1 MGESHMKLRL
11 MNAFTSLTIAAMLVG
26 CGDRKSTRLN
36 SSHSQISYAVF
47 CLQKK
52 KTGAEIRTAKLT
64 EWSLLS
70 THRSLPPAVCAQPNA
85 RRTRRDGCEATAALA
100 ARPAIDQLLRR

>member
-52 KTGAEIRTAKLT
+52 RSGAVYFILMAPAA
-64 EWSLLS
+64 
-70 THRSLPPAVCAQPNA
+70 THLGVSIAHLPVRSPALPPIAN
-85 RRTRRDGCEATAALA
+85 ATAYPPPPR
-100 ARPAIDQLLRR
+100 ARHRRPLSLHPHAP